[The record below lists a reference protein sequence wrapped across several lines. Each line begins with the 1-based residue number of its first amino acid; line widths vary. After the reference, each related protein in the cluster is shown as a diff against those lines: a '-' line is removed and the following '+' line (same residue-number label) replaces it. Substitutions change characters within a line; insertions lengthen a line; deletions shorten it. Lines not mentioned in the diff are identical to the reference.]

1 MNTTA
6 SGPDGVLMA
15 GKEYR
20 VSDEFGARL
29 VAGRYAVCLDPPAPH
44 VVSDKASVPGVGIEH
59 ATAPMPPERTGG
71 GRRKT

>member
-6 SGPDGVLMA
+6 SGPDGVMLA

-29 VAGRYAVCLDPPAPH
+29 VAGRYAVCLDPPAPP
-44 VVSDKASVPGVGIEH
+44 VVADKASVPGVGIEH
-59 ATAPMPPERTGG
+59 ATAPMPPERSG